1 VLTPPD
7 RKPRTAIRRIACG
20 IGFVTEL
27 LIAHGMYEMGFM
39 LASGVFV
46 VFAIILLLGVLLPLE
61 AK

>member
-1 VLTPPD
+1 
-7 RKPRTAIRRIACG
+7 
-20 IGFVTEL
+20 
-27 LIAHGMYEMGFM
+27 MYEMGFM